1 MKARSI
7 LLAAV
12 GALAMTSLAAPVLAQ
27 PYDRDD
33 WHGHHEDHWRGHEG
47 RERHEGYAPG
57 YYAPRAYYAPPPPV
71 VYAPPQA
78 YYAPPPPV
86 VYGSPGVTFG
96 VTIP

>member
-7 LLAAV
+7 LLAAA
-12 GALAMTSLAAPVLAQ
+12 GALAMTSLAAPCWPSPMTVTTGMAIM
-27 PYDRDD
+27 RIT
-33 WHGHHEDHWRGHEG
+33 GAATSRGSITKAM
-47 RERHEGYAPG
+47 RPATTRRA
-57 YYAPRAYYAPPPPV
+57 AYYAPPPPV

-96 VTIP
+96 ITIP